1 MVLGSTGWL
10 EQIVRGVV
18 GGWQPDVSSRSAL
31 ESKHLPP
38 GKGRA
43 RRYVRGM
50 LRESGL
56 LFGTPNAP
64 KLDPKATSNAE
75 EQLFLAVLRVFV
87 RIALDVAAQADA
99 APGPRPEQVL
109 LLFAAMSGRLDDAE
123 SIHKRIERPR
133 SEGPGDG
140 AQPHRVAAR
149 GARAR
154 GHGGDAVHKQ
164 WLLPQKLWL
173 AVEEALEARALSLAS
188 DPYYGLVLHNGAV
201 YADAHLFGRIAAAYF
216 AGSTFPREAVERQV
230 AFAAQQKSRLVEVL
244 VGLVTS
250 ERKPGFPQ
258 RRAILRQIDDLRL
271 PAPLADETREFAR
284 KAFDKPVPLKRLTTG
299 IRSTEMRRFLVEQT
313 LLASLVDGRRSP
325 REVEWTKELGKQL
338 AFTDAQM
345 HVMEVEMADFY
356 RRHRDVVDVFS
367 LSSGAE
373 VMGEEWVDT
382 MSSTMKKNYRALL
395 KEIRETGELSKLLAR
410 AARGQ
415 KLNSEEKAAMRAQLI
430 DVAKVVPALAIF
442 AAPGGVLLLLALAK
456 VLPFDLR
463 PSSWREED
471 P

>member
-1 MVLGSTGWL
+1 
-10 EQIVRGVV
+10 
-18 GGWQPDVSSRSAL
+18 
-31 ESKHLPP
+31 
-38 GKGRA
+38 
-43 RRYVRGM
+43 
-50 LRESGL
+50 
-56 LFGTPNAP
+56 
-64 KLDPKATSNAE
+64 
-75 EQLFLAVLRVFV
+75 
-87 RIALDVAAQADA
+87 
-99 APGPRPEQVL
+99 
-109 LLFAAMSGRLDDAE
+109 
-123 SIHKRIERPR
+123 
-133 SEGPGDG
+133 
-140 AQPHRVAAR
+140 
-149 GARAR
+149 
-154 GHGGDAVHKQ
+154 
-164 WLLPQKLWL
+164 
-173 AVEEALEARALSLAS
+173 
-188 DPYYGLVLHNGAV
+188 
-201 YADAHLFGRIAAAYF
+201 
-216 AGSTFPREAVERQV
+216 
-230 AFAAQQKSRLVEVL
+230 
-244 VGLVTS
+244 
-250 ERKPGFPQ
+250 
-258 RRAILRQIDDLRL
+258 
-271 PAPLADETREFAR
+271 
-284 KAFDKPVPLKRLTTG
+284 LKRLTTG

-325 REVEWTKELGKQL
+325 REVELTKELGKQL
-338 AFTDAQM
+338 AVTDAQM

-442 AAPGGVLLLLALAK
+442 AAPGGVLVLLALAK